1 MAGSSARAAAEEEL
15 RDVVSLQLE
24 AFRKND
30 FQAAYG
36 FAHSGIKEQF
46 TPAQFEQMVRGGF
59 PEMLQPGA
67 VNFGEIRDDGVNAG
81 LRVTLADENGKRS
94 DFQYLLEKEGG
105 KWRIVGVVPI
115 EVPEVLV

>member
-1 MAGSSARAAAEEEL
+1 MAGTNARAEAEEEL
-15 RDVVSLQLE
+15 RNVVNLQLE

-30 FQAAYG
+30 FQTAYG

-67 VNFGEIRDDGVNAG
+67 VKFAEIRDDGVNAG
-81 LRVTLADENGKRS
+81 LRVTLIDGKGKRS
-94 DFQYLLEKEGG
+94 DFQYLLEKDEG

-115 EVPEVLV
+115 EVPDVLV